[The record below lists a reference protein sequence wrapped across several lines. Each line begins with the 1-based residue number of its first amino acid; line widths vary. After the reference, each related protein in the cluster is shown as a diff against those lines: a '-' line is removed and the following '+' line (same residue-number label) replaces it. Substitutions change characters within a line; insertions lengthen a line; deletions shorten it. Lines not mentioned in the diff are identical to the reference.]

1 MNRIYKVIYSKA
13 RQCYIVVSELAKRNH
28 KSSQPSIDHSTPALA
43 RIIAVT
49 IAAGALTLGSTPGIS
64 WAADKDIVDKG
75 GQPIAYD
82 ISPANDGT
90 NIAIGKNAKVFI
102 GGGTQES
109 MLSFGETVKG
119 SYSMNIHD
127 NNHAKQNLPE
137 AIAVGTNSYAR
148 TGAIEIG
155 AHTLAENKISIGD
168 TTADQLRQFGV
179 ASTTLGTNSYTGGGF
194 ATTIGSYNVQTNQY
208 EAKNFWD
215 TLGNATKNAFSTVI
229 GTFNSNESMTGSS
242 SSGVANMISGMANKV
257 TNSNGAI
264 VMGAGNS
271 VKESSSYIDASPYS
285 THFDSVADM
294 QKALMDGVA
303 SSAGGATLVIGGAN
317 SAEKTQNSQIMGV
330 GNSMKSTT
338 DEKVQYNYLDG
349 FNSSIT
355 DASHVKVLGQSVTIN
370 KGADSNTVIG
380 DYRTVAEGQT
390 HNVIIGNADEKT
402 PITTSNKDTVI
413 VGHNANAKVD
423 GGVALGA
430 GSVASVDKDAVGYD
444 PSGTDRNKDTSGI
457 WKSTA
462 AAVSVGDASKNI
474 TRQITNVAAG
484 TQDTDAVNVAQL
496 KAAQT
501 HFYSVNSTDSTAK
514 NYKNDG
520 ATGTNALAAG
530 VGANADKASAV
541 AIGDTAYAGSANG
554 VAIGTGSWI
563 RSSDGSKPNANG
575 GDVAIGQDSH
585 VDSYVNQG
593 GSIALGQNARVENM
607 YGNTEKSWAFG
618 QTKFD
623 DNNIPLTP
631 GNEAG
636 GIAIG
641 RNSFAR
647 TGSLMVGSHMYKGAI
662 ADIDEVDGT
671 DSQKLRD
678 NFNNVNMTTLGTNS
692 FNNGT
697 FATVTGA
704 YSATTA
710 KKKIQN
716 FAATVD
722 GSLNSIES
730 YKYQDK
736 DAADNSGVASSIVG
750 TANRIA
756 NSNNTT
762 ILGAGNEVTNSL
774 TDIEAPTEGGDSAK
788 ALQDTLKGKLQ
799 QDEKGAIVV
808 SGIGNTVDSSHG
820 VSVLGSRNA
829 VKTTDNIQLL
839 GDNREVKE
847 ANGSVII
854 GSADSKMT
862 TSVTDATILGR
873 NANVEKTGGVAIG
886 AGSVAVI
893 DKDQVGY
900 DPANGDHQNDTTGTW
915 KSTAAAVSVGHA
927 EEKDKDDNVTT
938 PAITRQITN
947 LAAGFNDTDAVNVA
961 QLKAVMNLPVQIY
974 TGGKVASSVYTGG
987 TQIAKD
993 MTISNLQ
1000 FDFGDG
1006 LKAQEVGSDNDKR
1019 VLVTLDKDALKDDP
1033 DFKGPKGDKGDK
1045 GDTGAAG
1052 AQGPKGDKGDTGAT
1066 GAQGP
1071 KGDKGDTG
1079 AAGAQGPKGD
1089 KGDTGA
1095 AGAQGPKGDRGDT
1108 GATGAQ
1114 GPKGDKG
1121 DIGATGA
1128 QGPKGDKG
1136 DTGATGAQGPKGEK
1150 GDTGAQGPAGKDGKD
1165 GKDGG
1170 VGTVKGDGS
1179 NITVTNTETDPTKPA
1194 NYQVSLNK
1202 DIQVNNATAK
1212 NITTDHLTVNED
1224 ASIEKGSKAA
1234 VNAGTVYNE
1243 TRVKKDGTYVKSSN
1257 TAGENLSSLDR
1268 QVASNASSITNIN
1281 GRVNNLDSKINKVGA
1296 GAAALAALHPLDFD
1310 PDDKW
1315 DFAVGYGNYRDANS
1329 AAVGAFYRPDEDTM
1343 FSLGTNFGNG
1353 ENMINAGVS
1362 FKFGPK
1368 GKSQIRPGSTQEITE
1383 LRATVARQDDQLKKQ
1398 DSEIKELKAMVQQL
1412 LAAQDKKTATK

>member
-1 MNRIYKVIYSKA
+1 M
-13 RQCYIVVSELAKRNH
+13 
-28 KSSQPSIDHSTPALA
+28 AL
-43 RIIAVT
+43 T
-49 IAAGALTLGSTPGIS
+49 AGALTWGCTPGIS

-75 GQPIAYD
+75 AQPIAYD
-82 ISPANDGT
+82 ISPVNDGT

-109 MLSFGETVKG
+109 MLSFGEKADPTMWHGLVQTG
-119 SYSMNIHD
+119 WNIHS
-127 NNHAKQNLPE
+127 NEHAKKNLPE
-137 AIAVGTNSYAR
+137 AIAIGTNSYAR
-148 TGAIEIG
+148 TGSIEIG

-208 EAKNFWD
+208 EAAGLSD
-215 TLGNATKNAFSTVI
+215 TGNATKNAFATVI
-229 GTFNSNESMTGSS
+229 GTFNSNESLSS
-242 SSGVANMISGMANKV
+242 YDSTSGVANMISGTANKV

-271 VKESSSYIDASPYS
+271 VKDSIASFDTSAYSSLFKSA
-285 THFDSVADM
+285 ADM

-303 SSAGGATLVIGGAN
+303 SSAGGATLVIGGGN

-338 DEKVQYNYLDG
+338 YKKVQYNYLDG

-563 RSSDGSKPNANG
+563 RSSDGKPNANG

-607 YGNTEKSWAFG
+607 YGNTEKNWAFG

-662 ADIDEVDGT
+662 ADIDVDGT

-678 NFNNVNMTTLGTNS
+678 NFNNINMTTLGTNS

-799 QDEKGAIVV
+799 QDAKGAVVV

-820 VSVLGSRNA
+820 VSVLGSRNV

-839 GDNREVKE
+839 GDNREVTG

-862 TSVTDATILGR
+862 TSVTDATILGH

-886 AGSVAVI
+886 AGSVAAI
-893 DKDQVGY
+893 DKDAVGY
-900 DPANGDHQNDTTGTW
+900 DPATKKASTDTSSTW
-915 KSTAAAVSVGHA
+915 KSTAAAVSVGRA

-974 TGGKVASSVYTGG
+974 TGGKVASGVYTGG
-987 TQIAKD
+987 NQIAKD

-1006 LKAQEVGSDNDKR
+1006 LLAREVGSEGDKR

-1045 GDTGAAG
+1045 GDTGATG
-1052 AQGPKGDKGDTGAT
+1052 EQGPKGDKGDKGDTGAT

-1079 AAGAQGPKGD
+1079 A
-1089 KGDTGA
+1089 
-1095 AGAQGPKGDRGDT
+1095 
-1108 GATGAQ
+1108 
-1114 GPKGDKG
+1114 
-1121 DIGATGA
+1121 
-1128 QGPKGDKG
+1128 
-1136 DTGATGAQGPKGEK
+1136 
-1150 GDTGAQGPAGKDGKD
+1150 QGPAGKNGKD

-1202 DIQVNNATAK
+1202 GIQVNNATAK

-1243 TRVKKDGTYVKSSN
+1243 TRVQKDGTYVKSSN
-1257 TAGENLSSLDR
+1257 TAGENISALDS

-1412 LAAQDKKTATK
+1412 LAAQDKKAATK

>member
-1 MNRIYKVIYSKA
+1 MNRTYKVIWSKA
-13 RQCYIVVSELAKRNH
+13 RHCYVVVSELTKSQH
-28 KSSQPSIDHSTPALA
+28 KSSSKSELISTNIHQKRYFGKA
-43 RIIAVT
+43 AV
-49 IAAGALTLGSTPGIS
+49 AAIVAGLLTFGGVAYSPVL
-64 WAADKDIVDKG
+64 AADKDIVKG
-75 GQPIAYD
+75 ENAEIKYD
-82 ISPANDGT
+82 ISPTNDGT
-90 NIAIGKNAKVFI
+90 NVAVGKNAKVFI

-109 MLSFGETVKG
+109 MLSFGEKAEQTYTQIDIPLIG
-119 SYSMNIHD
+119 SITIPTGWHIHS
-127 NNHAKQNLPE
+127 NEHAKKNLPE
-137 AIAVGTNSYAR
+137 AIAIGTNSYAR
-148 TGAIEIG
+148 TGSIEIG
-155 AHTLAENKISIGD
+155 AHTLAENQIAIGD
-168 TTADQLRQFGV
+168 TTADKLRQFGV

-208 EAKNFWD
+208 EAKDSDD
-215 TLGNATKNAFSTVI
+215 TLNNATKNAFATVI
-229 GTFNSNESMTGSS
+229 GTFNSNESLSS
-242 SSGVANMISGMANKV
+242 DDYTSGVANMISGMANKV

-271 VKESSSYIDASPYS
+271 VKDSIASFDTFAYSSVFKSA
-285 THFDSVADM
+285 TDM
-294 QKALMDGVA
+294 QNVLMEGVA
-303 SSAGGATLVIGGAN
+303 RSAGGATLVIGGAN

-349 FNSSIT
+349 FNNSIT
-355 DASHVKVLGQSVTIN
+355 DASHVKVLGQDVTIN

-380 DYRTVAEGQT
+380 DYRAVAKGQT
-390 HNVIIGNADEKT
+390 HNVIIGNADEKM

-413 VGHNANAKVD
+413 LGHNANATVD
-423 GGVALGA
+423 DGVAIGA
-430 GSVASVDKDAVGYD
+430 GSVASVDKASVDKEAVGYD
-444 PSGTDRNKDTSGI
+444 PSGTDHSGDTTGT

-496 KAAQT
+496 KAISSTMNTDIAASKT
-501 HFYSVNSTDSTAK
+501 HFYSVKSTDAKAK
-514 NYKNDG
+514 NYNNDG
-520 ATGTNALAAG
+520 ATAANALAAG

-563 RSSDGSKPNANG
+563 RSSDGKPNANG

-618 QTKFD
+618 QTEFD
-623 DNNIPLTP
+623 GKNIPLTP

-671 DSQKLRD
+671 DSQNLRD

-774 TDIEAPTEGGDSAK
+774 TDITAPTEGGDSAK

-799 QDEKGAIVV
+799 QDAKGAVVV
-808 SGIGNTVDSSHG
+808 SGIGNKVNSSHG
-820 VSVLGSRNA
+820 VSVLGSRN
-829 VKTTDNIQLL
+829 VVNTTDNIQLL
-839 GDNREVKE
+839 GDNREVTG
-847 ANGSVII
+847 ATGSVII
-854 GSADSKMT
+854 GSADSKTT
-862 TSVTDATILGR
+862 TSVTDATILGH
-873 NANVEKTGGVAIG
+873 NANVEKAGGVARG
-886 AGSVAVI
+886 AGSVASREAGVA
-893 DKDQVGY
+893 GY
-900 DPANGDHQNDTTGTW
+900 DPATKEASKNTSATW
-915 KSTAAAVSVGHA
+915 KATKAAVSVGKA
-927 EEKDKDDNVTT
+927 DGTM
-938 PAITRQITN
+938 TRQITGV
-947 LAAGFNDTDAVNVA
+947 AAGSAATDAVNVA
-961 QLKAVMNLPVQIY
+961 QLQKALA
-974 TGGKVASSVYTGG
+974 G
-987 TQIAKD
+987 AKD
-993 MTISNLQ
+993 GNDTLKSDTNALKLDGNTLSMNVEDTAGHKVSGSVDLSKFAQAVDTNTTYTLTGQANQDNTTTITLEDNNGKKNSVTVATKDTRNTV
-1000 FDFGDG
+1000 
-1006 LKAQEVGSDNDKR
+1006 KAGEN
-1019 VLVTLDKDALKDDP
+1019 VTLDTKDNADGSHEYTVNVK
-1033 DFKGPKGDKGDK
+1033 
-1045 GDTGAAG
+1045 A
-1052 AQGPKGDKGDTGAT
+1052 
-1066 GAQGP
+1066 
-1071 KGDKGDTG
+1071 
-1079 AAGAQGPKGD
+1079 
-1089 KGDTGA
+1089 
-1095 AGAQGPKGDRGDT
+1095 
-1108 GATGAQ
+1108 
-1114 GPKGDKG
+1114 
-1121 DIGATGA
+1121 
-1128 QGPKGDKG
+1128 
-1136 DTGATGAQGPKGEK
+1136 
-1150 GDTGAQGPAGKDGKD
+1150 DGK
-1165 GKDGG
+1165 
-1170 VGTVKGDGS
+1170 VEAGS
-1179 NITVTNTETDPTKPA
+1179 TKI
-1194 NYQVSLNK
+1194 VS
-1202 DIQVNNATAK
+1202 
-1212 NITTDHLTVNED
+1212 
-1224 ASIEKGSKAA
+1224 G
-1234 VNAGTVYNE
+1234 GTVYNE
-1243 TRVKKDGTYVKSSN
+1243 TRVAKDGNFVKQSN
-1257 TAGENLSSLDR
+1257 TAGENLSALDN
-1268 QVASNASSITNIN
+1268 QVTANTESIYHMN
-1281 GRVNNLDSKINKVGA
+1281 GRISDLDNRVNKVGA

-1315 DFAVGYGNYRDANS
+1315 DFAVGYGNYRNANS
-1329 AAVGAFYRPDEDTM
+1329 VALGAFYRPNEDTM

-1353 ENMINAGVS
+1353 ENMFNAGLS
-1362 FKFGPK
+1362 FKIGQ
-1368 GKSQIRPGSTQEITE
+1368 GGSGITTSKTAMAKKIE
-1383 LRATVARQDDQLKKQ
+1383 SLENTVDQ
-1398 DSEIKELKAMVQQL
+1398 
-1412 LAAQDKKTATK
+1412 QDKKIAELEALVKEQGEMIRQYVGKK